1 MIKKLSMA
9 VAASVFA
16 FAGAAQAALVN
27 GDFEAGLSGWT
38 TTGSAVA
45 VGINVDSGLL
55 AARMINSPNNNLTTF
70 TGTSIPGTGGG
81 GISQAFTLGSA
92 GTLSFKWDFQ
102 TGEATPAGS
111 FNDAAYVVIDG
122 IAILL
127 ADTTSG
133 LFVGAPGDG
142 FSEKTGYQLFSQSIG
157 AGSHTLAFVVT
168 DVGDTIVDSGLF
180 IDSITTPANVPEPG
194 SLALLGLGLV
204 GVVALRKR
212 KQAA

>member
-16 FAGAAQAALVN
+16 CAGAAQAALVN

-55 AARMINSPNNNLTTF
+55 AARMINTPNINLTTF

-81 GISQAFTLGSA
+81 GISQAFTLSSA

-102 TGEATPAGS
+102 TGEATPSG

-122 IAILL
+122 VAIKL
-127 ADTTSG
+127 ADTGSA
-133 LFVGAPGDG
+133 LFVGAPGNG